1 MRTSIPSASDSTE
14 TSAPD
19 LAQLGDRVDE
29 RDLRREEGVGAR
41 PDQLGGLQ
49 IGHHHRC
56 AVGDRRG
63 VHRSENRFG
72 ARGSTAEA
80 ESVRSERVVEGP
92 TFAEELGVPDEF
104 GADPVRG
111 RLTDDLPE
119 SGGRSDE
126 HGRLADDDP
135 VMPQARGDRARGRLD
150 RLQIRRPALGRLGRS
165 DADEVD
171 VRGCDGFGDVRH
183 ETQSAAGHV
192 SAQELGKS
200 RFVER
205 RLTRGEGGESRGV
218 GVDADDA

>member
-1 MRTSIPSASDSTE
+1 
-14 TSAPD
+14 
-19 LAQLGDRVDE
+19 
-29 RDLRREEGVGAR
+29 
-41 PDQLGGLQ
+41 
-49 IGHHHRC
+49 
-56 AVGDRRG
+56 
-63 VHRSENRFG
+63 
-72 ARGSTAEA
+72 
-80 ESVRSERVVEGP
+80 
-92 TFAEELGVPDEF
+92 
-104 GADPVRG
+104 
-111 RLTDDLPE
+111 
-119 SGGRSDE
+119 
-126 HGRLADDDP
+126 
-135 VMPQARGDRARGRLD
+135 MPQARGDRARGRLD